1 MHAAAAMWQKK
12 RAAAGTEREVFLF
25 EIGLLQQFFVVFV
38 GRKEKLNRGSLQAAH
53 QEMFGKIYCVVGFFL
68 SRTKQFQRFI

>member
-1 MHAAAAMWQKK
+1 MAKE
-12 RAAAGTEREVFLF
+12 AAAGTEREVFLF

-38 GRKEKLNRGSLQAAH
+38 GRKEKLNRGSLQAAAAH